1 MRRELDFYI
10 KNEAMHLE
18 NIQHADGFKQI
29 ESSLRQIQVLRTI
42 ALELIDF
49 LAQLENFQKKLWLK
63 KKFVASCH
71 YLITLD
77 RLPEKLLPEVLANEN
92 QLRQWQGLFH
102 FDKNAYQG
110 NVKKFLQNE
119 PHLVVD
125 TSLFPTQFQ
134 QQLLSLLSDK
144 YDLDDSTD
152 GVLIHADNFQALN
165 LLQARYREQVKCIYI
180 DPPYNTNASPIAYK
194 NNYKDSSWN
203 TLIFNRYELSK
214 RLMSDHSICVT
225 AIDDIELRYLY
236 CINDQVFGRDN
247 YIGSINTICNPQ
259 GRVSNKMSKTSETH
273 LIYSLNLENYKQEI
287 RVLKIDG
294 NQKDTPFKRTGT
306 NSKREERPL
315 RFYPIFYKNGRLSLP
330 SEEEY
335 LQIYD
340 REKREFND
348 VFVNRLTEK
357 YENLGFEVIFPK
369 KEDGTLLVWQREF
382 VRAST
387 EINTYIYRNGVIYT
401 PKFDDE
407 IPKTTWISPYYANP
421 EYGTELVKE
430 ILGVEYLS
438 NISHK
443 ISFNTAKSV
452 YTVEQMIRMN
462 NSDLT
467 LDYFAGSGTTA
478 HAVINLNRDD
488 GGKRKY
494 ILVEQGEYF
503 DTVLKPRVQKVV
515 YSEKWKNGKPDADK
529 DKGFNG
535 VSQLVKVLK
544 LESYEDTLNNLAL
557 KGQAKLFDSLSEN
570 ASEDYLLRYMLA
582 VESKDSLLNTDDFKN
597 PFGYQLNIAT
607 DSAGA
612 YRRQTIDL
620 LETFHYLIGLRVA
633 KWTDKREERGFVLVE
648 GWLPNGESCL
658 LVWRDCSKVS
668 YQEVD
673 KLFEQLNIQPNSNQ
687 YDVVYLN
694 GDHNIATLWQSDDGS
709 ETRALKLRPIEPE
722 FLRLMF
728 GEEA

>member
-1 MRRELDFYI
+1 MGEFLRRELDFYI
-10 KNEAMHLE
+10 KNEVMHLE

-63 KKFVASCH
+63 KKFIASCH
-71 YLITLD
+71 YLVTLD
-77 RLPEKLLPEVLANEN
+77 RLPEELLPEVLANEN

-102 FDKNAYQG
+102 FDKNVYQG
-110 NVKKFLQNE
+110 DIKKFLQNE

-134 QQLLSLLSDK
+134 WKLLSLLSDK

-180 DPPYNTNASPIAYK
+180 DPPYNTQNDGFIYKDGYPHSSWLSLMENRLLAAYSLLRQDGVNFISIDDNEQAQLKILCDEVYGASNFISSICHKSRASISNDKIISQNHNFLLFFSKDYLSIHCQRKMFGVIANLDGYNKVDKNGDKYKLTPVDGPGGASKGNPYYEFMGVSGYWRYSFETMNKLYEQGHLVVTK
-194 NNYKDSSWN
+194 NNIQKKTYLKDMINKRQTVTTWWEEGFLTSNGTRDLDHILTNDFSNPKNINLIKQIVDISS
-203 TLIFNRYELSK
+203 
-214 RLMSDHSICVT
+214 
-225 AIDDIELRYLY
+225 
-236 CINDQVFGRDN
+236 N
-247 YIGSINTICNPQ
+247 YINEP
-259 GRVSNKMSKTSETH
+259 
-273 LIYSLNLENYKQEI
+273 
-287 RVLKIDG
+287 
-294 NQKDTPFKRTGT
+294 
-306 NSKREERPL
+306 
-315 RFYPIFYKNGRLSLP
+315 
-330 SEEEY
+330 
-335 LQIYD
+335 
-340 REKREFND
+340 
-348 VFVNRLTEK
+348 
-357 YENLGFEVIFPK
+357 
-369 KEDGTLLVWQREF
+369 
-382 VRAST
+382 
-387 EINTYIYRNGVIYT
+387 
-401 PKFDDE
+401 
-407 IPKTTWISPYYANP
+407 
-421 EYGTELVKE
+421 
-430 ILGVEYLS
+430 
-438 NISHK
+438 
-443 ISFNTAKSV
+443 
-452 YTVEQMIRMN
+452 
-462 NSDLT
+462 LT

-503 DTVLKPRVQKVV
+503 DTVLKPRVQKVI

-544 LESYEDTLNNLAL
+544 LESYEDTLNNLEL
-557 KGQAKLFDSLSEN
+557 KGQAKLFDSLSES
-570 ASEDYLLRYMLA
+570 AREDYLLRYMLA
-582 VESKDSLLNTDDFKN
+582 VESKGSLLNTDHFKN
-597 PFGYQLNIAT
+597 PFAYQLNIAT

-633 KWTDKREERGFVLVE
+633 KWTDKREARGFVLVE
-648 GWLPNGESCL
+648 GRLPNGESCL
-658 LVWRDCSKVS
+658 LVWRDGNKVS